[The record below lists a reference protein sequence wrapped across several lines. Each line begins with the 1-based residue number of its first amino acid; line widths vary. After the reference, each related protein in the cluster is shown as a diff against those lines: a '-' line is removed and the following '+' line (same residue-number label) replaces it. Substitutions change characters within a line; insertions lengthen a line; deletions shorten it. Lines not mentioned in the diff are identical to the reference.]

1 MATESVSVAV
11 AVAREHGLRVERP
24 VVLRDVVNVIVD
36 LAPSGVV
43 ARTSGLIGERR
54 GAFEHAAREIAVA
67 SFLVAAGAPVGR
79 PATELPP
86 GPHVRDGHVITFWQL
101 VDHDRARL
109 DPVEAAR
116 ALRVVH
122 EALLDYRGPLPDYDF
137 LAEIDGL
144 LANDALA
151 SPADLAL
158 LRAARAELELPDAK
172 LRPLHGDVWVGNV
185 LATPEGHLWN
195 DFENACL
202 GPLEY
207 DLAAL
212 EWKAQ
217 WDGDEAARATLRA
230 YGPYDEQVF
239 ETVLPL
245 HALFLTAWNLEV
257 VRAKNVP
264 LSVLE
269 GKLAWW
275 RRRAGT

>member
-1 MATESVSVAV
+1 VATESVSVAV

-158 LRAARAELELPDAK
+158 LRAARAELE
-172 LRPLHGDVWVGNV
+172 
-185 LATPEGHLWN
+185 
-195 DFENACL
+195 
-202 GPLEY
+202 
-207 DLAAL
+207 
-212 EWKAQ
+212 WKAQ